1 MPEEKDTQQQ
11 NLRCFLCATEA
22 KGDLVVRF
30 QFNPAQITDRRSVNY
45 ATLNAPGLL
54 MPIRQYI
61 SGGDR
66 TISFTVHVDS
76 RFNRLAE
83 TATNKSGP
91 PPPVVIATDKN
102 GNITPELNKYRASLY
117 PQDAASLTNV
127 SNSFVDIYKD
137 KPAPLF
143 TNPPI
148 CLFGMGNETIN
159 CIVTEVNITE
169 TLFNAQL
176 EPLRADIA
184 LTLVE
189 IVPYEGLPTPPPAG
203 GS

>member
-1 MPEEKDTQQQ
+1 MLPQPNTEPK
-11 NLRCFLCATEA
+11 NLRCFLGISN
-22 KGDLVVRF
+22 KPDFDLVVRF

-66 TISFTVHVDS
+66 SISFTVHVDG
-76 RFNRLAE
+76 RF
-83 TATNKSGP
+83 TGP
-91 PPPVVIATDKN
+91 VEIATDKES
-102 GNITPELNKYRASLY
+102 GSITPELNKYRAFLY
-117 PQDAASLTNV
+117 PQHADSLVNV
-127 SNSFVDIYKD
+127 SNSFVDVYKD

-148 CLFGMGNETIN
+148 CVFGMGKDTIN

-169 TLFNAQL
+169 TVFNDQL

-189 IVPYEGLPTPPPAG
+189 LVPYEGLPTPPPAG